1 MLAEGFD
8 SPSSRYGVRG
18 THGKTLFPESLGA
31 LPTVERWRLRNAL
44 ALLYLRASRTLP
56 GRNLP
61 LNDYVTERKP
71 THEREESWPPL
82 QFDLLPSLILPP
94 IYCRRELGKV
104 SGSQSLTFGWT
115 IARRSKK
122 TDNGFLRG
130 RSRCIA
136 SSVHSADQTQLERL
150 HIRSEFNIGEHCTT
164 TSPRIVSVEADAL

>member
-94 IYCRRELGKV
+94 SLLSSGLGRYRGVKASH
-104 SGSQSLTFGWT
+104 SG
-115 IARRSKK
+115 
-122 TDNGFLRG
+122 G
-130 RSRCIA
+130 RSQGGARKRTTVFCEAEVVA
-136 SSVHSADQTQLERL
+136 SSVHSADQTRLERL